1 MILDFNTWY
10 NLNETKYNFS
20 FDHKRY
26 TIRQAKTNPSKFG
39 IKDKDGN
46 WEVFVRND
54 IFDPKR
60 FDMEDKDFLDW
71 VQRGI
76 KHFNILGEVTRK
88 EVFESEWKDLFKFEL
103 KNNKPINKRYV
114 ILKLQC
120 GKRNAKW
127 NIAQAGRPETA
138 DDDE

>member
-1 MILDFNTWY
+1 MSHIKLFEEWNQMD
-10 NLNETKYNFS
+10 ETEKYNFS

-26 TIRQAKTNPSKFG
+26 TIHQAKTNPSKFG
-39 IKDKDGN
+39 VKDKNGN
-46 WEVFVRND
+46 WEVYVRDD

-60 FDMEDKDFLDW
+60 FDMGDDEFLEYI
-71 VQRGI
+71 QRGI

-88 EVFESEWKDLFKFEL
+88 EVTESEWKQLFRYEL
-103 KNNKPINKRYV
+103 KHDKPINKRYV

-127 NIAQAGRPETA
+127 NIVNR
-138 DDDE
+138 DEID